1 MSSERSRNQSAA
13 DLRSRQEQTRR
24 ERQMRDRTAKLRADE
39 NTHGGHA
46 FRAHVDV
53 GPTETARRA
62 QQRYQDP
69 ANRQSYGDATRW
81 TSDRALT
88 RAVMAVEHTQ
98 QYRDKTAAAQAALD
112 RGQPTSLA
120 RPVVRVAARDALGP
134 DWRQQVAGH
143 RADANGVRPMRF
155 HDDAMLIAVYRPRP
169 GGGWRLHTCY
179 PVPDR
184 RGL

>member
-1 MSSERSRNQSAA
+1 MSRERSRDQSAA
-13 DLRSRQEQTRR
+13 DLRSRQEQARR
-24 ERQMRDRTAKLRADE
+24 ERQIRDRTVQLRADE
-39 NTHGGHA
+39 ITYGGHA
-46 FRAHVDV
+46 FRTHVDV

-62 QQRYQDP
+62 LVRYQDP

-88 RAVMAVEHTQ
+88 RAAIAVEQTRE
-98 QYRDKTAAAQAALD
+98 YRDSTAAAQAALD
-112 RGQPTSLA
+112 RGQQASLT

-134 DWRQQVAGH
+134 DWSRQVAGH
-143 RADANGVRPMRF
+143 RADANGVRPMHF
-155 HDDAMLIAVYRPRP
+155 EDDAMLIAVYRPRS
-169 GGGWRLHTCY
+169 GGGWILHTCY